1 MNASPPLN
9 LVGIGLFPLAEA
21 ARLAQIDLR
30 TARRW
35 ALGYPYT
42 YRGEHRQSP
51 GVMPLALAPFG
62 KQHDLTFPEMLTLR
76 LVGAFRKAGLGLPV
90 IKRVS
95 QVAAEHYGLPL
106 PFVSRRFRTD
116 GRKIFLELRTKPESE
131 EAETIPPRER
141 RIIEV
146 LTGQE
151 NFAEVVEPSLFA
163 NVDWEDDLA
172 SRWWPLR
179 PDHAV
184 VLDPAVMFGAPHIS
198 GTSVPTGA
206 VASAVKAEGGG
217 QDAIASVAEWFGI
230 PEGAVVDSVQFE
242 TEWLKQAA

>member
-35 ALGYPYT
+35 ALGYSYP
-42 YRGEHRQSP
+42 YRGELRQSP
-51 GVMPLALAPFG
+51 GVMPLALAPVG

-76 LVGAFRKAGLGLPV
+76 LVRAFRKAGLGLPV

-95 QVAAEHYGLPL
+95 QLAAEHYGVPL

-116 GRKIFLELRTKPESE
+116 GRKIFLELRTEPEGT
-131 EAETIPPRER
+131 EAKAIPPRER

-146 LTGQE
+146 LTGQD

-163 NVDWEDDLA
+163 NVDWQDDLA
-172 SRWWPLR
+172 ARWWPLR
-179 PDHAV
+179 QDHAV
-184 VLDPAVMFGAPHIS
+184 VLDPEIMFGAPHLD

-217 QDAIASVAEWFGI
+217 KEAVSSVAEWFGI
-230 PEGAVVDSVQFE
+230 SEAAVADAVQFE